1 MFGTFKLVMVGILVS
16 SLAGAGL
23 YVMKL
28 RSDNAILKANQIK
41 LEEAVASQQE
51 LIEQQKADFE
61 TIMAANE
68 KLQVT
73 RDILQKELQNLDDKF
88 NKTNASGKKR
98 DIEEGSVKQLEVFK
112 TEVPRTKLDLPDPE
126 TPRIQDLNWIIIT
139 SENAD
144 EVFAKL
150 KEQNIDPVLFG
161 LTDDDYETLAVNFA
175 QIRAYMIKQKLTL
188 DQYREYYE
196 AEKTIADK

>member
-1 MFGTFKLVMVGILVS
+1 MFGTFKIVMVGILVS

-61 TIMAANE
+61 TIMAANK

-98 DIEEGSVKQLEVFK
+98 DIG
-112 TEVPRTKLDLPDPE
+112 D
-126 TPRIQDLNWIIIT
+126 
-139 SENAD
+139 
-144 EVFAKL
+144 
-150 KEQNIDPVLFG
+150 
-161 LTDDDYETLAVNFA
+161 LAVNRPESVERV
-175 QIRAYMIKQKLTL
+175 INRASDNALRCVEIAMGSPLT
-188 DQYREYYE
+188 
-196 AEKTIADK
+196 EKEINAVKPSEINSECPSLANPNYVSNQ

>member
-51 LIEQQKADFE
+51 VIAQQKADFE
-61 TIMAANE
+61 SIMAANA
-68 KLQVT
+68 KLQDT
-73 RDILQKELQNLDDKF
+73 RDILQQELKNLDDKF

-98 DIEEGSVKQLEVFK
+98 DIG
-112 TEVPRTKLDLPDPE
+112 D
-126 TPRIQDLNWIIIT
+126 
-139 SENAD
+139 
-144 EVFAKL
+144 
-150 KEQNIDPVLFG
+150 
-161 LTDDDYETLAVNFA
+161 LAVNRPESVERV
-175 QIRAYMIKQKLTL
+175 INRASDNALRCVEIAMGAPLTEKEL
-188 DQYREYYE
+188 NATKPSEINSECPSIANPAYVP
-196 AEKTIADK
+196 AE

>member
-51 LIEQQKADFE
+51 VIEQQKADFE
-61 TIMAANE
+61 TIMAANK

-98 DIEEGSVKQLEVFK
+98 DIG
-112 TEVPRTKLDLPDPE
+112 D
-126 TPRIQDLNWIIIT
+126 
-139 SENAD
+139 
-144 EVFAKL
+144 
-150 KEQNIDPVLFG
+150 
-161 LTDDDYETLAVNFA
+161 LAVNRPESVERV
-175 QIRAYMIKQKLTL
+175 INRASDNALRCVEIAMGSPLT
-188 DQYREYYE
+188 
-196 AEKTIADK
+196 EKEINAVKPSEINSECPSLANPNYVSNQ

>member
-1 MFGTFKLVMVGILVS
+1 MVGILVS

-61 TIMAANE
+61 TIMAANK

-98 DIEEGSVKQLEVFK
+98 DIG
-112 TEVPRTKLDLPDPE
+112 D
-126 TPRIQDLNWIIIT
+126 
-139 SENAD
+139 
-144 EVFAKL
+144 
-150 KEQNIDPVLFG
+150 
-161 LTDDDYETLAVNFA
+161 LAVNRPESVERV
-175 QIRAYMIKQKLTL
+175 INRASDNALRCVEIAMGSPLT
-188 DQYREYYE
+188 
-196 AEKTIADK
+196 EKEINAVKPSEINSECPSLANPNYVSNQ

>member
-1 MFGTFKLVMVGILVS
+1 MVGILVS

-61 TIMAANE
+61 TIMAANK

-73 RDILQKELQNLDDKF
+73 RDILQNELQNLDDKF

-98 DIEEGSVKQLEVFK
+98 DIG
-112 TEVPRTKLDLPDPE
+112 D
-126 TPRIQDLNWIIIT
+126 
-139 SENAD
+139 
-144 EVFAKL
+144 
-150 KEQNIDPVLFG
+150 
-161 LTDDDYETLAVNFA
+161 LAVNRPESVERV
-175 QIRAYMIKQKLTL
+175 INRASDNALRCVEIAMGSPLTEKEINAIKPSEINSECPSLANPNYVSNQ
-188 DQYREYYE
+188 
-196 AEKTIADK
+196 